1 MNENLDPVLN
11 EPKVEEPVADKAPA
25 VEAVATEEVESPKV
39 NVESSETSEAT
50 EVTSEVEGI
59 SDSVERKQY
68 ATRHEVLQR
77 LEEIVAAAAD
87 DAKGEVSYLKM
98 LYYKLRQ
105 QETDAALTAALEQ
118 DSEDLSALESK
129 PDEMEGRLKE
139 LLEQYRE
146 QRAAALESR
155 NREMAENADRKKA
168 LLDAME
174 AIATDANDV
183 NVHYNQFMELQK
195 QFKEIHNVDPAVVAD
210 LWKRYSAVTESFY
223 DLLKINKEL
232 RDYDF
237 KKNLEKK
244 EELCQEAERLGTM
257 GDVIAAFRR
266 LQELHEEWKGVGPV
280 SPTVREEIWTRFK
293 TASTVVNKRHQDH
306 FEQIKQKEA
315 ENEVGKKAL
324 CEKIEA
330 IDFSQNASLKD
341 WEAQTQQ
348 ILDIQKEWRS
358 LGFASR
364 KVNTQLFER
373 FRRSCD
379 AFFAA
384 KATFYKGVKDGQ
396 SENLAKKI
404 KLCEKAEALKDSTE
418 WRKTTDQFISL
429 QREWKNIGAVPRKN
443 SASLWKRF
451 VTACDAFFEAK
462 EKAVGSEK
470 NEEKVNL
477 EKKQSVIARL
487 KELQSDIESV
497 QPATVRELMAEWNS
511 IGHVPFKEK
520 DKVYNAY
527 QEALEVF
534 FQKLDM
540 KGSRARMESFS
551 ENISKLAS
559 GNNPQSTLMR
569 ERERLM
575 RVYERMT
582 ADLKNYENN
591 LGFLNISS
599 KSSSNNPIVREIE
612 KKKDALKAEIKTIV
626 DKIELIDKQLE

>member
-1 MNENLDPVLN
+1 
-11 EPKVEEPVADKAPA
+11 
-25 VEAVATEEVESPKV
+25 
-39 NVESSETSEAT
+39 
-50 EVTSEVEGI
+50 
-59 SDSVERKQY
+59 
-68 ATRHEVLQR
+68 
-77 LEEIVAAAAD
+77 
-87 DAKGEVSYLKM
+87 
-98 LYYKLRQ
+98 
-105 QETDAALTAALEQ
+105 
-118 DSEDLSALESK
+118 
-129 PDEMEGRLKE
+129 
-139 LLEQYRE
+139 
-146 QRAAALESR
+146 
-155 NREMAENADRKKA
+155 
-168 LLDAME
+168 
-174 AIATDANDV
+174 
-183 NVHYNQFMELQK
+183 
-195 QFKEIHNVDPAVVAD
+195 
-210 LWKRYSAVTESFY
+210 
-223 DLLKINKEL
+223 
-232 RDYDF
+232 
-237 KKNLEKK
+237 
-244 EELCQEAERLGTM
+244 
-257 GDVIAAFRR
+257 
-266 LQELHEEWKGVGPV
+266 V
-280 SPTVREEIWTRFK
+280 SPTVREEIWSRFK
-293 TASTVVNKRHQDH
+293 AASTVVNKRHQDH

-330 IDFSQNASLKD
+330 IDYSQNASLKD

-384 KATFYKGVKDGQ
+384 KAQYYKGVKDGQ

-477 EKKQSVIARL
+477 EKKQGVIARL
-487 KELQSDIESV
+487 KELQADIEHV
-497 QPATVRELMAEWNS
+497 QPATVRELMAEWNA

-540 KGSRARMESFS
+540 KGARARMESFS
-551 ENISKLAS
+551 ESVNKMAT
-559 GNNPQSTLMR
+559 GANPQNTLLR

-575 RVYERMT
+575 RTYERMT
-582 ADLKNYENN
+582 ADLKTYENN

-599 KSSSNNPIVREIE
+599 KSASSNPLLREVE
-612 KKKDALKAEIKTIV
+612 KKKEALKAEIKTVV

>member
-1 MNENLDPVLN
+1 MNENLDPVQN
-11 EPKVEEPVADKAPA
+11 EPKVEPVADTAP
-25 VEAVATEEVESPKV
+25 TNEV
-39 NVESSETSEAT
+39 VESSELSAEVPVNEEA
-50 EVTSEVEGI
+50 EVESEGEA
-59 SDSVERKQY
+59 VERKSY
-68 ATRHEVLQR
+68 ASREEVLQR
-77 LEEIVAAAAD
+77 LEEIVSESAD
-87 DAKGEVSYLKM
+87 DTKGEVSYLKM
-98 LYYKLRQ
+98 MYYKLRQ
-105 QETDAALTAALEQ
+105 QETDAAVNAALEQ
-118 DSEDLSALESK
+118 DTVDLTALESK
-129 PDEMEGRLKE
+129 PDELEARLKE
-139 LLEQYRE
+139 ILEKYRE
-146 QRAAALESR
+146 QRAAIVESR
-155 NREMAENADRKKA
+155 NREMAENAERKKA

-174 AIATDANDV
+174 AIAQNANDV

-195 QFKEIHNVDPAVVAD
+195 QFKDIHNVDPAIVSD
-210 LWKRYSAVTESFY
+210 LWKRYSSISETFY

-280 SPTVREEIWTRFK
+280 SPTVREEIWARFK
-293 TASTVVNKRHQDH
+293 AASTIVNKRHQDH
-306 FEQIKQKEA
+306 FEQIKQKETA
-315 ENEVGKKAL
+315 NEVGKKAL
-324 CEKIEA
+324 CEKIET
-330 IDFSQNASLKD
+330 IDFSQNASIKD
-341 WEAQTQQ
+341 WEAQTNL
-348 ILDIQKEWRS
+348 ILELQKEWRT
-358 LGFASR
+358 LGYASR

-384 KATFYKGVKDGQ
+384 KAKFYKEVKDAQGD
-396 SENLAKKI
+396 NLAKKI

-443 SASLWKRF
+443 STAVWKRF

-487 KELQSDIESV
+487 KELQSNIETV
-497 QPATVRELMAEWNS
+497 QPSAVRELMAEWNA

-534 FQKLDM
+534 FEKLDM
-540 KGSRARMESFS
+540 KGARARMESFS
-551 ENISKLAS
+551 ENISKIAS
-559 GNNPQSTLMR
+559 GSNPQSSLLR

-575 RVYERMT
+575 RTYERMN

-591 LGFLNISS
+591 LGFLTISS
-599 KSSSNNPIVREIE
+599 KSGSSPIIREIE
-612 KKKDALKAEIKTIV
+612 KKKEALKAEIKSV
-626 DKIELIDKQLE
+626 VEKIELIDKQLE

>member
-50 EVTSEVEGI
+50 VVTSEVEGV

-68 ATRHEVLQR
+68 ATRQEVLQR
-77 LEEIVAAAAD
+77 LEEIVVAAAD

-293 TASTVVNKRHQDH
+293 AASTVVNKRHQDH

-599 KSSSNNPIVREIE
+599 KSSANNPIVREIE

>member
-1 MNENLDPVLN
+1 MNENLDPVQN
-11 EPKVEEPVADKAPA
+11 EPKVEEPVADKEQATPVAAAVAETPA
-25 VEAVATEEVESPKV
+25 VETVETPAEE
-39 NVESSETSEAT
+39 EA
-50 EVTSEVEGI
+50 EA
-59 SDSVERKQY
+59 DAVERKPY
-68 ATRHEVLQR
+68 ATRQEVLAR
-77 LEEIVAAAAD
+77 LEEIVAEGVD

-129 PDEMEGRLKE
+129 PDEQEARLKE
-139 LLEQYRE
+139 LLEKYRE
-146 QRAAALESR
+146 QRAAAVESR
-155 NREMAENADRKKA
+155 AREMAENAERKKA

-195 QFKEIHNVDPAVVAD
+195 QFKEIHNVDSAVVGD

-244 EELCQEAERLGTM
+244 EELCAEAERLGTM

-280 SPTVREEIWTRFK
+280 SPTVREEIWSRFK
-293 TASTVVNKRHQDH
+293 AASTVVNKRHQDH

-324 CEKIEA
+324 CDKIEA
-330 IDFSQNASLKD
+330 IDYSGNASIKD
-341 WEAQTQQ
+341 WEAQTAQ
-348 ILDIQKEWRS
+348 ILEIQKEWRS

-384 KATFYKGVKDGQ
+384 KATFYKGVKDIQ

-429 QREWKNIGAVPRKN
+429 QREWKNIGAVPHKN
-443 SASLWKRF
+443 SASIWKRF
-451 VTACDAFFEAK
+451 VTACDSFFEAK

-470 NEEKVNL
+470 NEEKVNM

-487 KELQSDIESV
+487 KELQATIESV
-497 QPATVRELMAEWNS
+497 EPATVRELMAEWNS

-520 DKVYNAY
+520 DKLYNAY

-540 KGSRARMESFS
+540 KGARARMDNFA
-551 ENISKLAS
+551 ENLSKLAS
-559 GNNPQSTLMR
+559 GSNAQSSLMR

-575 RVYERMT
+575 RAYERMT
-582 ADLKNYENN
+582 AELKTYENN
-591 LGFLNISS
+591 LGFLNVSS
-599 KSSSNNPIVREIE
+599 KSGSANPLMRELD
-612 KKKDALKAEIKTIV
+612 KKKEALKADIKTIV
-626 DKIELIDKQLE
+626 EKIDLIDKQLEQ